1 MPPHQTVEAFPSL
14 GLRLAV
20 HQRLGTEHLRS
31 GKPTEDVVLHQ
42 CPFDAS
48 STEGSA
54 LFCVFDGHSGSQ
66 AAVKAKA
73 IIPGILTSKL
83 QVNVTTRHCS

>member
-1 MPPHQTVEAFPSL
+1 MQHASAPSMYRQT
-14 GLRLAV
+14 R
-20 HQRLGTEHLRS
+20 QW
-31 GKPTEDVVLHQ
+31 

-73 IIPGILTSKL
+73 IIRTMLDMDLDDP
-83 QVNVTTRHCS
+83 

>member
-1 MPPHQTVEAFPSL
+1 MPPHQTVQDLPSL

-20 HQRLGTEHLRS
+20 HQKLGVDHLRS

-42 CPFDAS
+42 CPFDGAS
-48 STEGSA
+48 GASSA

-66 AAVKAKA
+66 AALKAKA
-73 IIPGILTSKL
+73 IIPGILARKL
-83 QVNVTTRHCS
+83 QVSMHPEV